1 MAQPVPSRSGG
12 VILAAAIIAG
22 AVGGVIMGQPSA
34 GFLIGAALGLV
45 ALGLVWL
52 QDRRR

>member
-1 MAQPVPSRSGG
+1 MAAPQPSRSGG

-22 AVGGVIMGQPSA
+22 AVGGVIVGQPSL

-45 ALGLVWL
+45 ALGLLWL
-52 QDRRR
+52 RDRRG